1 MFKIGHIEISH
12 FPVLLAPLEDI
23 TDPPFRYLC
32 KQQGAD
38 IVYSE
43 FISSD
48 GLIRDAEKST
58 RKLEFEEFE
67 RPVGLQIFGNNIESM
82 QKAAEYAEKAN
93 PDIIDINFGCA
104 VKKVASKGA
113 GSGAMNDV
121 SKMFKMTEAVVK
133 STHLPVTV
141 KTRLGFDDKNKNIVE
156 IAERLQDAGIQA
168 ITIHGR
174 TRTMKYS
181 QPADWSLIGEVK
193 NNQKIKIPV
202 IGNGDIFDAKTAM
215 EKKYKYGVDAIMIGR
230 AVSGYP
236 WIFRE
241 IKHYLNTGEFLP
253 PPNVH
258 ERVQLIKTHIHRSIL
273 WKGEKNSIYEMR
285 RFYGDYFKGYPGF
298 KPFKMQLQ
306 TLTSFDKV
314 FATLNEIE
322 KKYAR

>member
-1 MFKIGHIEISH
+1 MFKIGHIEIDH
-12 FPVLLAPLEDI
+12 FPVLLAPMEDI
-23 TDPPFRYLC
+23 TDPPYRVLC

-82 QKAAEYAEKAN
+82 QKAAEYADNAN

-104 VKKVASKGA
+104 VKKVASKGG

-121 SKMFKMTEAVVK
+121 PKMVKMTEAVVN
-133 STHLPVTV
+133 STRLPVTV
-141 KTRLGFDDKNKNIVE
+141 KTRLGYDDKNKNIVE
-156 IAERLQDAGIQA
+156 IAEKLQDAGIQA

-181 QPADWSLIGEVK
+181 QPADWTLIGEVK
-193 NNQKIKIPV
+193 NNQRMKIPV
-202 IGNGDIFDAKTAM
+202 IGNGDIFDAETAL
-215 EKKYKYGVDAIMIGR
+215 EKKNKYGVDAIMIGR
-230 AVSGYP
+230 AVSGNP

-241 IKHYLNTGEFLP
+241 IKHYFKTGELLP
-253 PPNVH
+253 PPDVH
-258 ERVQLIKTHIHRSIL
+258 ERVQVLKTHIQRSIE
-273 WKGEKNSIYEMR
+273 WKGEKSSLYEMR
-285 RFYGDYFKGYPGF
+285 RFYGDYFKSYPNF
-298 KPFKMQLQ
+298 KPYKMKLQ
-306 TLTSFDKV
+306 TLNSFNEV
-314 FATLNEIE
+314 FAILDEIE
-322 KKYAR
+322 NKYA